1 MSAAGHAGRETAP
14 ASPIPPGLT
23 LRLGVSQLVCWG
35 ISYYLVGVFAQRMA
49 AELRWSA
56 ALVQGGFSASLLVMG
71 ISSPAVGRLIDRRG
85 GQPVMAAGS
94 CLTAL
99 GCALLAAARSVGP
112 YYAAWILLGL
122 GMRMTLYEAA
132 FAALAR
138 IGGPRA
144 RRSISQVTLLGGL
157 ASTVFWPIGN
167 ALADAFG
174 WRRALLVYAG
184 LALLTIPLH
193 LAIPRGRF
201 EPAAEE
207 PRSATGPRARTPGE
221 RALAASLYAAITTL
235 TTFLNSGMSAHMIGI
250 LAALGLGASL
260 AVWIS
265 TLRGV
270 GQSSARL
277 CEIVFGARVSPLL
290 LAVVASALLPV
301 SFAAGSLGGASRAAA
316 VGFAFVYGAGNGLVT
331 IARGTLPLVLF
342 DPRSYGSVVGGLLVP
357 SFVAAALAPL
367 AYSLAVEGLG
377 AGAALHASTGV
388 AALVLAASIAL
399 WARFSRPPGR

>member
-1 MSAAGHAGRETAP
+1 VQAP
-14 ASPIPPGLT
+14 GPAPSSPIAPGLT
-23 LRLGVSQLVCWG
+23 LRLGISQLVCWG
-35 ISYYLVGVFAQRMA
+35 ISYYLIGVFAQRMTA
-49 AELRWSA
+49 DLRWA
-56 ALVQGGFSASLLVMG
+56 PALVQGGFSAGLVTMG

-85 GQPVMAAGS
+85 GRPVMVAGS

-99 GCALLAAARSVGP
+99 GCALLAAARSVAP

-144 RRSISQVTLLGGL
+144 RRSISEVTLLGGL

-174 WRRALLVYAG
+174 WRRAVLVYAG
-184 LALLTIPLH
+184 LALLTLPLH
-193 LAIPRGRF
+193 LAIPPGRY
-201 EPAAEE
+201 EPPPEA
-207 PRSATGPRARTPGE
+207 PTSFSGGRAHTRGE
-221 RALAASLYAAITTL
+221 RLLAGALYALIATL
-235 TTFLNSGMSAHMIGI
+235 VTFLNSGMSAHMIGI
-250 LAALGLGASL
+250 LAGLGLGASL
-260 AVWIS
+260 SVWIS

-277 CEIVFGARVSPLL
+277 AEILFGAHVSPLL
-290 LAVVASALLPV
+290 LAVIASSLLPL
-301 SFAAGSLGGASRAAA
+301 SFAAGPFSGASRTAA
-316 VGFAFVYGAGNGLVT
+316 VAFAFVYGAGNGLVT

-367 AYSLAVEGLG
+367 AYSLVVERLG
-377 AGAALHASTGV
+377 EAAALHASTG
-388 AALVLAASIAL
+388 AAAAVLLASIVL
-399 WARFSRPPGR
+399 WARFSRPRA